1 MERPPRTWNIPPG
14 RVSQRIQ
21 AFQDDSK
28 SSPARAKDS
37 PKPPTTFHPSPPVP
51 QSPMIQP
58 KIEELPEIVE
68 LATQPPNEE
77 HEIEPATN
85 LEHELRDRGHP
96 AQRSSPIPEPE
107 NLEEVDEVLEDVRAR
122 LFSVQKIVRREQS
135 SSSQV
140 RDELMDELG
149 TMLDNAIATT
159 MSPLQIPHPLTR
171 SSSSRRPPPMQPESD
186 SAQPVRSQSVKVAG
200 LARSQDRTTV
210 PSSAKSSSNSHTESP
225 VKLRGL
231 TPAKP
236 LPPPSRDERP
246 KSATPPIA
254 LALPR
259 LIEAERR
266 QEQAKLLNPEVE
278 ASTIDNDRVDLPLES
293 ARSFSTA
300 IEWPGRLPMTDV
312 GPSNPTVRQSV
323 SYAEAAKHDE
333 HHVKPRSS
341 VVKTTIRDLLSATKR
356 RVSGKSASTTKEDK
370 VAQPIIWE
378 SEIVQSAGDL
388 QDMTL
393 RDVNVHLPHLQATPD
408 EVKELQ
414 SLDGTDSNKAVEPFA
429 HKFDVPSKT
438 SSLSPI
444 KPTPFTPVRGRPREA
459 HSPGGRPYAIDHRFN
474 LSPSRS
480 NSRGSRGSVTFNIKA
495 RVSPGRGL
503 GKDDT
508 ELFVTANIESDH
520 SDEGN

>member
-1 MERPPRTWNIPPG
+1 MSRESLVESDPPKT
-14 RVSQRIQ
+14 
-21 AFQDDSK
+21 
-28 SSPARAKDS
+28 SPCTAK
-37 PKPPTTFHPSPPVP
+37 FHPV
-51 QSPMIQP
+51 
-58 KIEELPEIVE
+58 
-68 LATQPPNEE
+68 
-77 HEIEPATN
+77 
-85 LEHELRDRGHP
+85 
-96 AQRSSPIPEPE
+96 
-107 NLEEVDEVLEDVRAR
+107 
-122 LFSVQKIVRREQS
+122 
-135 SSSQV
+135 
-140 RDELMDELG
+140 
-149 TMLDNAIATT
+149 
-159 MSPLQIPHPLTR
+159 
-171 SSSSRRPPPMQPESD
+171 
-186 SAQPVRSQSVKVAG
+186 
-200 LARSQDRTTV
+200 
-210 PSSAKSSSNSHTESP
+210 
-225 VKLRGL
+225 
-231 TPAKP
+231 
-236 LPPPSRDERP
+236 PPPSRDERP

-323 SYAEAAKHDE
+323 SYAKAAKHDE

-370 VAQPIIWE
+370 VAQPIIRE

-388 QDMTL
+388 QDMTI
-393 RDVNVHLPHLQATPD
+393 RVVNVHLPHLQATPD

-414 SLDGTDSNKAVEPFA
+414 SLDGKCISVNFEDVADEAFVSLGTDSNKAVEPFA

-444 KPTPFTPVRGRPREA
+444 NPTPSTPVRGRPREA

-480 NSRGSRGSVTFNIKA
+480 NSHGSRGSLTFNIKA

-503 GKDDT
+503 RKDDT